1 MAVAS
6 VRLVLTALLIVATP
20 ADAQQL
26 GTKIMGGLGID
37 AGTQGPPGL
46 FVLDRFIQFGA
57 STLRDNTGDRLP
69 VAGLDVLVR
78 ANALGLACTLAT
90 HRGPRL
96 TFAAGVP
103 YARVALNSEEPQAS
117 VDRLGVGDIYV
128 LPIKVG
134 WRNVR
139 HDVVASYAFFAPTG
153 KFEPKT
159 GIGVGRGQWTHQFS
173 IGGGLFAD
181 SLRSKRASALLSY
194 ELNGRKRGID
204 ITRGDLLQLHGG
216 AGISISKLA
225 VVGVAAYALWQVR
238 DDRGADLPPALAGS
252 RTRTYGLGPEID
264 VTIPKLGLRVESR
277 IEWDIATRARP
288 QGYVFA
294 FAASY
299 RALAPPK

>member
-1 MAVAS
+1 MAS
-6 VRLVLTALLIVATP
+6 VRLVLAALLIVATP

-26 GTKIMGGLGID
+26 GAKIMGGLGID

-57 STLRDNTGDRLP
+57 STLRGNSGDRLP

-78 ANALGLACTLAT
+78 ANSLGLAYTFDP

-96 TFAAGVP
+96 SFAAGVP
-103 YARVALNSEEPQAS
+103 YARVSLNSDEPQAS

-134 WRNVR
+134 WRNVH

-153 KFEPKT
+153 KFEPNT
-159 GIGVGRGQWTHQFS
+159 GIGVGRGHWTHQFS
-173 IGGGLFAD
+173 IGGGLFD

-216 AGISISKLA
+216 AGTSISQLA
-225 VVGVAAYALWQVR
+225 VVGVAGYALWQVR
-238 DDRGADLPPALAGS
+238 DDRGADLPPALADS

-277 IEWDIATRARP
+277 IEWDIGTRARP